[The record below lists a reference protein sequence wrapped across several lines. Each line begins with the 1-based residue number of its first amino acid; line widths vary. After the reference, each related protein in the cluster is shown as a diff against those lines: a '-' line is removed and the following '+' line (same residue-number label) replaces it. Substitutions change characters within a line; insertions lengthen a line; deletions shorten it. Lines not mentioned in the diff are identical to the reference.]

1 MWKSKFAVC
10 MLCITL
16 VACGLSYNLGRNQGY
31 YEGYGKASSEYQ
43 QKQEPDEA
51 HSRIASE
58 SSDAG
63 ESSNTSDENSAS
75 ESPVAA
81 SASSSE
87 SQTSDSDHFTG
98 DYLYTTDRLN
108 LREGPGKE
116 YDVLKVIP
124 FGEKVPCKSFSG
136 DWVETSYSG
145 QNGYVLFSYLS
156 KERINPSQRTYEE
169 SRQEIHENSVE
180 TIDNGDNYASETWVW
195 ISATGSK
202 YHSRPDCGNMDP
214 SRAYEETLSDAIDEG
229 YTRCQNCY

>member
-1 MWKSKFAVC
+1 M
-10 MLCITL
+10 
-16 VACGLSYNLGRNQGY
+16 
-31 YEGYGKASSEYQ
+31 
-43 QKQEPDEA
+43 
-51 HSRIASE
+51 
-58 SSDAG
+58 
-63 ESSNTSDENSAS
+63 
-75 ESPVAA
+75 
-81 SASSSE
+81 
-87 SQTSDSDHFTG
+87 
-98 DYLYTTDRLN
+98 
-108 LREGPGKE
+108 REGPGKE

-156 KERINPSQRTYEE
+156 KERADPNQRTYEE

-180 TIDNGDNYASETWVW
+180 TIDNSDNYASETWVW

-214 SRAYEETLSDAIDEG
+214 SRAYEETLSDAIDDG

>member
-1 MWKSKFAVC
+1 MLKSKFAVC

-16 VACGLSYNLGRNQGY
+16 VASGLSYNLGRNQGY

-58 SSDAG
+58 SSDSG

-156 KERINPSQRTYEE
+156 KERIDLNQGTYEE
-169 SRQEIHENSVE
+169 SRQEIHKNSVE

-202 YHSRPDCGNMDP
+202 YHSRPDCGNMNPD
-214 SRAYEETLSDAIDEG
+214 RAYEETLSDAIDEG
-229 YTRCQNCY
+229 YSRCSNCW

>member
-16 VACGLSYNLGRNQGY
+16 IASGLSYNLGRDQGY

-43 QKQEPDEA
+43 QKQESDEV
-51 HSRIASE
+51 HSQIASN
-58 SSDAG
+58 SSDAI
-63 ESSNTSDENSAS
+63 EASSSSSEDENSAS
-75 ESPVAA
+75 ESPVAP
-81 SASSSE
+81 SE
-87 SQTSDSDHFTG
+87 SQPSDSDHFTG

-156 KERINPSQRTYEE
+156 KERADPNQRTYEE

-180 TIDNGDNYASETWVW
+180 TIDNSDNYASETWVW